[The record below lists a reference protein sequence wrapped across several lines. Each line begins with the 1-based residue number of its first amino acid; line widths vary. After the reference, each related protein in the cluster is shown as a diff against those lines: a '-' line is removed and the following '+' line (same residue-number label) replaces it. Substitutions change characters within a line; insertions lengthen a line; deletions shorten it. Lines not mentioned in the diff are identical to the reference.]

1 MQMQYIFRKECVHW
15 RHYVSKMQ
23 EKCLKNRNKLG
34 FGKLGFPVHLSSR
47 YQVRILLQ
55 RMKLLILK
63 GMMKLFK
70 PHIILPLNLQLSL
83 FALCLLEKLR
93 RRAPFAT
100 KSLKVYVLFHVQHL
114 ADIFIQQGVLVRDGV
129 KCCIFHLKNY
139 HLQVEHDF
147 KTYRHRNIS
156 SEIN

>member
-23 EKCLKNRNKLG
+23 EKRLKNRNKLG
-34 FGKLGFPVHLSSR
+34 FGYLGFPVHLSSR
-47 YQVRILLQ
+47 YQVRILIQ

-70 PHIILPLNLQLSL
+70 PHIIIFLNLQLSL

-114 ADIFIQQGVLVRDGV
+114 QTFLYSKVCLFEMGSSVVFFI
-129 KCCIFHLKNY
+129 
-139 HLQVEHDF
+139 
-147 KTYRHRNIS
+147 
-156 SEIN
+156 